1 MRAMAGGAAAPTA
14 PAAMELA
21 QVKPEFKAEDVAD
34 EDAISSLA
42 GLGLPEPHASART
55 PWTPAGPDAG
65 SAAAAANPERGGASQ
80 GGMGPRRSIGK
91 RALAVRPTVSNAVGT
106 TLPSLAPAAASGRR
120 KRAPVVQRGSSA
132 FVGVHWN
139 MRSGRWQAG
148 IQQHDGSK
156 HHLGCFDDEQE
167 AARAFDD
174 AARRLRSKG
183 MAHGGRSG
191 SHWQRLNFPTAAET
205 AFAKREGMPTVGSA
219 AEKFAVTARAAQGFV
234 SAFVGVHWNKQS
246 RRWHV

>member
-1 MRAMAGGAAAPTA
+1 MAGGAAAPTA

-21 QVKPEFKAEDVAD
+21 QVKPEVTAENVAD

-55 PWTPAGPDAG
+55 SWTPAGPDAAG

-132 FVGVHWN
+132 FVGVH
-139 MRSGRWQAG
+139 RRKQEGRWSAK
-148 IQQHDGSK
+148 IKHDGK
-156 HHLGCFDDEQE
+156 HHHVGYFDDEQE
-167 AARAFDD
+167 AAAPFRRVLYTMPDIMPY
-174 AARRLRSKG
+174 RRLARQRSD
-183 MAHGGRSG
+183 MI
-191 SHWQRLNFPTAAET
+191 
-205 AFAKREGMPTVGSA
+205 
-219 AEKFAVTARAAQGFV
+219 
-234 SAFVGVHWNKQS
+234 
-246 RRWHV
+246 

>member
-1 MRAMAGGAAAPTA
+1 
-14 PAAMELA
+14 MELA

-106 TLPSLAPAAASGRR
+106 TLPGLAPAAASGRR
-120 KRAPVVQRGSSA
+120 KKAPVVQRGSSA
-132 FVGVHWN
+132 FVGVRWN
-139 MRSGRWQAG
+139 KQCGRWVAG
-148 IQQHDGSK
+148 IWHDGTQ
-156 HHLGCFDDEQE
+156 HHLGLYDDEQE
-167 AARAFDD
+167 AARAFDR
-174 AARRLRSKG
+174 AARRLRPKG

-191 SHWQRLNFPTAAET
+191 TRWQRLNFPTAAET
-205 AFAKREGMPTVGSA
+205 AFAAQHGLPTVGSA
-219 AEKFAVTARAAQGFV
+219 EEKSAVTASAAAQGFV
-234 SAFVGVHWNKQS
+234 SAFVGVCWNKQS
-246 RRWHV
+246 GRWVAGIRHDGTQHHLGLS